1 LFLKYSVNNR
11 SGKNSKDS
19 VRMTEVLEVL
29 TQRVVYAE
37 QNVGKRFGSGG
48 KSTRDTGEGML

>member
-1 LFLKYSVNNR
+1 
-11 SGKNSKDS
+11 
-19 VRMTEVLEVL
+19 MTEVLEVL